1 MSGGK
6 KKKPKSKMYSE
17 SEVRRMVHK
26 CNDEAV
32 KKIMLLCVT
41 AARDEFDMDEDKLVT
56 FMGRMQ
62 RYVDNE
68 AAGLFKLDVANESLK
83 KHGID
88 LKLARW

>member
-1 MSGGK
+1 MSSGK
-6 KKKPKSKMYSE
+6 KKYPKKRTYSE
-17 SEVRRMVHK
+17 SEVRRMIHK

-41 AARDEFDMDEDKLVT
+41 AARDEFDMDEEKLVT

-68 AAGLFKLDVANESLK
+68 AAGLFDINVANESLK

-88 LKLARW
+88 LRLTRW